1 MNYTLHDLRPSDGVA
16 HDWIPVQ
23 RLGLARDWHR
33 LVVVI
38 AAGLNTIVVPA
49 IVCTIR
55 MAMVKESIKITTP

>member
-23 RLGLARDWHR
+23 RLGLARDWRR

-38 AAGLNTIVVPA
+38 ADGRNTIAVPA
-49 IVCTIR
+49 IVRTIR
-55 MAMVKESIKITTP
+55 MAMVKESIKVTTP